1 MAKDNK
7 DKELFCNG
15 CAVGV
20 YPAKEQREKKA
31 LREYLISTEEELLA
45 GWLEHPE
52 NEQLPEIIEI
62 GGEYYKKIKMTRI
75 AGEKAWK

>member
-1 MAKDNK
+1 MSRDNK

-20 YPAKEQREKKA
+20 YPAKEEKEKKA

-45 GWLEHPE
+45 GWLE
-52 NEQLPEIIEI
+52 LFC
-62 GGEYYKKIKMTRI
+62 GL
-75 AGEKAWK
+75 